1 MAEAARCRDGE
12 GEGGRQEERNTTKCF
27 DGGGLAGCGLQ
38 GAAAGALRVMGDGVW
53 GEAEA
58 G

>member
-1 MAEAARCRDGE
+1 MERER
-12 GEGGRQEERNTTKCF
+12 GGGQEERNTKKCF